1 MPSSKPTFGSYISS
15 TGEFDNTLNNTP
27 ILDSYSV
34 RFGKLNDPMNGI
46 PSLLANPSIF
56 RLSGSSYF
64 GRFND
69 VDEVDNSYTPIDSGI
84 DMIFGGTGFEVDA
97 GSDLYVGTI
106 VDSQREAIW
115 IPLPACSMTTFYVAS
130 SVAPGTGET
139 FTFTVYKDT
148 VATAMSTTISGSG
161 TSASYNSSSIT
172 FSAGEKFSVR
182 IVTSSGAQTAYLT
195 YSVRIE

>member
-1 MPSSKPTFGSYISS
+1 MPNQSPSFSS
-15 TGEFDNTLNNTP
+15 TVSVPSLEDAASSNPSLASS
-27 ILDSYSV
+27 SYSV
-34 RFGKLNDPMNGI
+34 PKLNIDSLNV
-46 PSLLANPSIF
+46 PSFLANPSIF

-64 GRFND
+64 GRFNT
-69 VDEVDNSYTPIDSGI
+69 ENPVDNTYTPIDGGL
-84 DMIFGGTGFEVDA
+84 DLIFGGTGFEVDA

-106 VDSQREAIW
+106 VDSQQEAIW

-139 FTFTVYKDT
+139 YTFTVYKDT

-161 TSASYNSSSIT
+161 TSASYSASTIT

>member
-1 MPSSKPTFGSYISS
+1 MPSSKPTFS
-15 TGEFDNTLNNTP
+15 
-27 ILDSYSV
+27 SYSV

-46 PSLLANPSIF
+46 PSLIANPSIF

-69 VDEVDNSYTPIDSGI
+69 VDTVDNSYTPIDSGI

-115 IPLPACSMTTFYVAS
+115 IPLPACTMTTFYVAS

-139 FTFTVYKDT
+139 FTFTVYQENS
-148 VATAMSTTISGSG
+148 ATAMSTTISGSG
-161 TSASYNSSSIT
+161 TSASYSASSIN